1 MKFYIDFDSTLYNT
15 RAFIK
20 SLLDAITNAIISQNK
35 SLNRED
41 VLAEAKDL
49 FTSDKI
55 YNVEKLCRFFAEKYN
70 LDFDPIFSSAK
81 FIINNGTGFVYPDT
95 IPFLEKLKSENN
107 ELVILTFAQ
116 TGNTDEQ
123 MLKIKGSKLDKFFD
137 DIIITTVP
145 KWTLELDYKNSF
157 FIDDNPKELS
167 GLYKNNPYKIVRIK
181 REDTKYSLAPLAD
194 GVEMEEYKNL
204 TDVIY

>member
-15 RAFIK
+15 GEFTK
-20 SLLDAITNAIISQNK
+20 TLLDAIAKNIISQNK
-35 SLNRED
+35 SLSLENI
-41 VLAEAKDL
+41 LAEENEL
-49 FTSDKI
+49 FVSDKI
-55 YNVEKLCRFFAEKYN
+55 YNIEKLCRFFAEKYS
-70 LDFDPIFSSAK
+70 LDFDSIFSSAK
-81 FIINNGTGFVYPDT
+81 TIIENGNVFVYEDT
-95 IPFLEKLKSENN
+95 IPFLKKLKTPENT
-107 ELVILTFAQ
+107 LIILTYAQ

-123 MLKIKGSKLDKFFD
+123 MQKIKGSGLDVFFD

-145 KWTLELDYKNSF
+145 KWTLELDYKNGF

-167 GLYKNNPYKIVRIK
+167 GLFKNNPHKIVRIK
-181 REDTKYSLAPLAD
+181 RENNKYSPLPLSS